1 MELSLRV
8 VNVFDRDE
16 VADLVSSS
24 SKFEKTVVNVV
35 TSNSGA
41 IQQGQPTSSRGE
53 LRSSSHDLP
62 HDAPRRIPQRRHQS
76 RDERLVAIEGMLARA
91 EQTPGVTLILQEA
104 TLDQVNDAVR
114 EAAFKWWLH
123 AMLTILDALPAIL
136 GSTPYGRQK

>member
-1 MELSLRV
+1 MSDIVSFPKHVSQRAV
-8 VNVFDRDE
+8 AANFDRALTTFRTTLHDE
-16 VADLVSSS
+16 FRNAVINHGRANGTPQD
-24 SKFEKTVVNVV
+24 
-35 TSNSGA
+35 
-41 IQQGQPTSSRGE
+41 
-53 LRSSSHDLP
+53 
-62 HDAPRRIPQRRHQS
+62 RI
-76 RDERLVAIEGMLARA
+76 DERLVAIEGMLARA